1 LQEKQQIEK
10 EENPMK
16 ESGKSFFDRIDDIS
30 SHYREAQLL
39 FTANRLGVFSALGTR
54 TMSADEL
61 AQALDADTRGVRILC
76 DGLVAVSLLTK
87 EQGSYRNYPEALEY
101 LVPHTAK
108 SRTAILRH
116 TAGLYERWA
125 KLHESVK
132 TGQPL
137 PDKQINNTA
146 VSDKRDFAA
155 AMADVARATATK
167 VAEKLDLSSVKTLL
181 DVGGGPGIYAIEFAR
196 RFPDLQAVVLDEE
209 ETLRVARE
217 NIARANLGKRIS
229 LKGGDVFQM
238 EIGGSY
244 DFIFLSNFVH
254 IFSYQENKTLVS
266 KCAGALASG
275 GRLCIKDFLLE
286 DDRTTPQGAAL
297 FAVNML
303 MSTQQG
309 DCYTVGEVREW
320 LETAG
325 LTFECLT
332 DLTPQT
338 RLITARK
345 TMEQRT

>member
-1 LQEKQQIEK
+1 
-10 EENPMK
+10 MK
-16 ESGKSFFDRIDDIS
+16 EDSNSFFDRIDDIS
-30 SHYREAQLL
+30 AHYREAQLL
-39 FTANRLGVFSALGTR
+39 FTANRLGVFSALGTK

-61 AQALDADTRGVRILC
+61 AQALESDTRGVRILC
-76 DGLVAVSLLTK
+76 DGLVAVSLLKK
-87 EQGSYRNYPEALEY
+87 EEGSYRNYPEALEY
-101 LVPHTAK
+101 LVPQTAK
-108 SRTAILRH
+108 SRTAILKH
-116 TAGLYERWA
+116 TAELYERWA

-137 PDKQINNTA
+137 SDEQISTTA
-146 VSDKRDFAA
+146 ASDRRDFAA

-167 VAEKLDLSSVKTLL
+167 VAEKLDLSGVKTLL

-196 RFPDLQAVVLDEE
+196 RYPDLQVFVLDDE
-209 ETLRVARE
+209 ETLRVAHE

-229 LKGGDVFQM
+229 LKSGDAFQM
-238 EIGGSY
+238 EVGGRY

-286 DDRTTPQGAAL
+286 DNRTTPQGAAL

-309 DCYTVGEVREW
+309 DCYTVGEVKAWFEA
-320 LETAG
+320 AG
-325 LTFECLT
+325 LNFESLM

-338 RLITARK
+338 RLIIARIK
-345 TMEQRT
+345 M

>member
-1 LQEKQQIEK
+1 
-10 EENPMK
+10 MK
-16 ESGKSFFDRIDDIS
+16 ENSNSFFNRIEDIS

-39 FTANRLGVFSALGTR
+39 FAANRLGVFSALGTR

-61 AQALDADTRGVRILC
+61 AQALDADTRGIRILC
-76 DGLVAVSLLTK
+76 DGLVAVSLLKK

-101 LVPHTAK
+101 LVPNTTK
-108 SRTAILRH
+108 SRTAILKH
-116 TAGLYERWA
+116 TADLYERWA

-137 PDKQINNTA
+137 PGKQIDNTPA
-146 VSDKRDFAA
+146 SDKRDFAA

-167 VAEKLDLSSVKTLL
+167 VAEKLDLSGVKTLL
-181 DVGGGPGIYAIEFAR
+181 DAGGGPGIYAIEFAR
-196 RFPDLQAVVLDEE
+196 RYPDLQAVVLDDE
-209 ETLRVARE
+209 ETLRVTRE
-217 NIARANLGKRIS
+217 NIARANLEKRIS
-229 LKGGDVFQM
+229 LKSGDVFQM
-238 EIGGSY
+238 EVGGEY

-266 KCAGALASG
+266 KCAGTLASG
-275 GRLCIKDFLLE
+275 GCLCIKDFLLE

-303 MSTQQG
+303 ISTQQG

-320 LETAG
+320 FEAAG
-325 LTFECLT
+325 LTFENLM

-338 RLITARK
+338 RLMIGRK
-345 TMEQRT
+345 KKKQGN